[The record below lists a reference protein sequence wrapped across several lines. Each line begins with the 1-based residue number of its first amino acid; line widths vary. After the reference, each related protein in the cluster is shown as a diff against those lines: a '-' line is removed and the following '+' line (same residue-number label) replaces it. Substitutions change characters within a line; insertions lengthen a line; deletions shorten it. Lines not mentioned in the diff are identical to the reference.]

1 MIGLFDWAR
10 SDLTGRSR
18 FDYARSN
25 LTCISIVE
33 RSRRLTSSCVEML
46 IFICEVVSGD
56 MTLSLSSTSST
67 PTSTSPSTSQSF
79 LYLVYYPP

>member
-25 LTCISIVE
+25 LTCISIAE
-33 RSRRLTSSCVEML
+33 RSRRITCHRYHAWKCVYLFE
-46 IFICEVVSGD
+46 EVVSGD
-56 MTLSLSSTSST
+56 MTFSLSSS
-67 PTSTSPSTSQSF
+67 STSPSTSQLFS
-79 LYLVYYPP
+79 YI